1 MKKDNIYIV
10 GVVIFALDVIVKT
23 IVKSNI
29 KLLETIKVIP
39 GFFELTHV
47 ENEGAAFSI
56 LSGSKY
62 ILIVISIIIMFL
74 LLKYIKDLK
83 KISNIEGIA
92 LGLIL
97 GGLLGNLLDRIVNS
111 YVLDYLAFNF
121 FGYHFPVFN
130 LADIAITGGVILLLI
145 MTIIKERKEVR
156 NDSRRNG
163 RK

>member
-62 ILIVISIIIMFL
+62 ILIVISIIIMLL
-74 LLKYIKDLK
+74 LLKYIKDVK
-83 KISNIEGIA
+83 KLSNIEGIS

-145 MTIIKERKEVR
+145 ATIIKERKEGK